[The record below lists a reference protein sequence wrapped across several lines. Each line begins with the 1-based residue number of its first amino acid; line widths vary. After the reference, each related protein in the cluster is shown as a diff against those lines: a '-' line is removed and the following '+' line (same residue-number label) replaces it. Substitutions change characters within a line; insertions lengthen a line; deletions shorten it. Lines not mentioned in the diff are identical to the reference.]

1 MNTTNIKTTIA
12 GIIAGGVPILSA
24 LIHAYQSG
32 QFTGESGQQVALGC
46 ALIVLG
52 YLAPDKPNS
61 NNGGNAAGNSTTNT
75 TIIHT
80 QH

>member
-12 GIIAGGVPILSA
+12 GIVAGAGPILSA

-32 QFTGESGQQVALGC
+32 QFNGESGEKIALGC

-61 NNGGNAAGNSTTNT
+61 NNGGNAAGNSTTNP
-75 TIIHT
+75 TIVHT